1 VKPKFSRSK
10 EEEVNDREKNKGN
23 SRIKILRSVLIDG
36 GTLEADNKTK
46 GCLTVVKFN
55 LGPQEF
61 KS

>member
-1 VKPKFSRSK
+1 MKPKFGRSK
-10 EEEVNDREKNKGN
+10 EEELNDREKNKGN
-23 SRIKILRSVLIDG
+23 SRIKILKSVLIDA
-36 GTLEADNKTK
+36 TTVTADNRTK

>member
-1 VKPKFSRSK
+1 MKPKFSRSK
-10 EEEVNDREKNKGN
+10 EEEANDREKNKGN
-23 SRIKILRSVLIDG
+23 SRIKIIRSVLIDG
-36 GTLEADNKTK
+36 ATATTDNKNK